1 MPMMGL
7 ELQVS
12 GFRSNCSTNW
22 ATNTAYLTVKLIH
35 LLFFQ
40 VVFNDCWSMLALK
53 QVNVLWWYRAQKQ
66 RLVSPL
72 WLHRYE
78 ISHNLE
84 KTTCFNY
91 NLYFWVSTNFG
102 WFRGTEF
109 FLQIIAQPSFKLTLE
124 FLESSFNSWHLIR
137 FGNQVQ
143 ALTEVWTKSSKFYS
157 KLKSTSKRWKT
168 RAGSVLGSGSEAR
181 A

>member
-7 ELQVS
+7 GLQVS

-35 LLFFQ
+35 WLFLQ

-78 ISHNLE
+78 ISHNLI
-84 KTTCFNY
+84 TTCFNY

-109 FLQIIAQPSFKLTLE
+109 FFCKSSITRVLNWP
-124 FLESSFNSWHLIR
+124 SSFSIESWHLIR

-143 ALTEVWTKSSKFYS
+143 ALTEV
-157 KLKSTSKRWKT
+157 
-168 RAGSVLGSGSEAR
+168 
-181 A
+181 